1 MNIFRMD
8 RDSQVVRNTRFA
20 TAIRDA
26 TSHTK
31 KSDLL
36 KTGAPARDVFPF
48 FFLSLN
54 YQRAISRFY
63 LLRSVVKENVAK
75 SYIYFV
81 IRTGGDAACKVR
93 KGKSML
99 KMRAE

>member
-1 MNIFRMD
+1 MKIFRMD

-26 TSHTK
+26 TSRTK

-48 FFLSLN
+48 FFLAWTIN
-54 YQRAISRFY
+54 E
-63 LLRSVVKENVAK
+63 RSVDFTYYVA
-75 SYIYFV
+75 
-81 IRTGGDAACKVR
+81 
-93 KGKSML
+93 
-99 KMRAE
+99 